1 MSQPE
6 KARPRS
12 KTPAERSEEF
22 AAHQAKLKAE
32 AMERR
37 KTATAPPPRT
47 PPQSRRR
54 G

>member
-32 AMERR
+32 AQERR
-37 KTATAPPPRT
+37 KTATTTPKPPR
-47 PPQSRRR
+47 PQSHRR

>member
-1 MSQPE
+1 MSQPD

-32 AMERR
+32 AQERR
-37 KTATAPPPRT
+37 KIATARPAPTR
-47 PPQSRRR
+47 PQSRRP